1 MSIPE
6 VFFRET
12 IDLNRYSNA
21 VATEFQT
28 TYNDIIDSTNN
39 SVNSALDILN
49 EFYANQEVKRRK
61 SESNDI
67 QQFLLLEFAGLF
79 DGPEGRLKQAI
90 KDDLTVQSA
99 LDILSNGLVYEAS
112 LMPIRIVE
120 N

>member
-1 MSIPE
+1 M
-6 VFFRET
+6 
-12 IDLNRYSNA
+12 
-21 VATEFQT
+21 
-28 TYNDIIDSTNN
+28 
-39 SVNSALDILN
+39 
-49 EFYANQEVKRRK
+49 KRRK